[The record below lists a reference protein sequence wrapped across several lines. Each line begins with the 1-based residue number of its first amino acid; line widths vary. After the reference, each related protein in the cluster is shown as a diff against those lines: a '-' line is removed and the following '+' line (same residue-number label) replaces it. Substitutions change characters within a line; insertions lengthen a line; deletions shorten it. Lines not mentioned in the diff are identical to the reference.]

1 MRFLITGGAGFL
13 GTALSNRLANLGHHV
28 TVLDD
33 CSAGDPAH
41 LSPDVSF
48 NKGSVSDKT
57 LLWTL
62 LHDIDCVFHLAARI
76 SVPESMLFPPS
87 GYNHVNV
94 TGTVTLM
101 EAVRDTGAKRV
112 VLASSGAIYGDQTE
126 IPPYQESFEVKP
138 RSPPYAVSKLA
149 AEHYIKT
156 IGRQNGVEAVCLRI
170 FNAYGPGQRIPP
182 SHPPI
187 IPSYLKQALSNSS
200 IIIHGSGK
208 QTRDYIYV
216 DDVVNAMVTAATADD
231 VDQEVINIGSGVETS
246 VLELVRLVRQVTGRK
261 PEEIYNPHKSKALPA
276 CVPISARLTKS
287 SIFLPMVPPLETG
300 LRLTMEKTP
309 LLKQLQS

>member
-13 GTALSNRLANLGHHV
+13 GTALSNRLASLGHHV

-41 LSPDVSF
+41 LLPDVQF

-62 LHDIDCVFHLAARI
+62 LQDIDCVFHLAARI
-76 SVPESMLFPPS
+76 SVPESILFPS

-101 EAVRDTGAKRV
+101 EAVRDTGVKRI

-126 IPPYQESFEVKP
+126 NPYQETFSVKP
-138 RSPPYAVSKLA
+138 RSPYAVSKLA
-149 AEHYIKT
+149 AEHYVRT
-156 IGRQNGVEAVCLRI
+156 IGYQNGVQAVCLRI

-187 IPSYLKQALSNSS
+187 IPSYLKQALTNSS

-216 DDVVNAMVTAATADD
+216 DDVVNAMVTAATADG

-261 PEEIYNPHKSKALPA
+261 PEEIYNPHKSEGTSRMCADISKAYEKLN
-276 CVPISARLTKS
+276 
-287 SIFLPMVPPLETG
+287 FLPMVPLETG
-300 LRLTMEKTP
+300 LRLTMEKDP